1 MMYMVWPMLAG
12 IVFYHDS
19 AVVKKCWEWCIELRF
34 IGNIQCSYRVKCHI
48 VAYSTNHYDYQ
59 WLINSTGKREHGTC
73 NKQNVIQPTMIALM
87 TNVPSIQTME
97 RDGDGTSAC
106 NLIGFISLIIEGSK
120 QVIQQISDA
129 NESLD
134 YGHIWTWLVVWNI
147 FSI

>member
-1 MMYMVWPMLAG
+1 
-12 IVFYHDS
+12 
-19 AVVKKCWEWCIELRF
+19 
-34 IGNIQCSYRVKCHI
+34 
-48 VAYSTNHYDYQ
+48 
-59 WLINSTGKREHGTC
+59 
-73 NKQNVIQPTMIALM
+73 MIALM

-134 YGHIWTWLVVWNI
+134 YGHI
-147 FSI
+147 